1 MESKY
6 EPFHEALK
14 LLKEWSTALVVIQTG
29 AMAVLG
35 GLVKNGVKADAF
47 PWLVTSLV
55 CFLVSILVAAH
66 VIGAIPPIM
75 QKLPELVERYGDIY
89 KMPNFFRIP
98 IWVLAFSEHI
108 LFIVG
113 LVSFGLFVF
122 YQAGDAGAANHAL
135 NSIGVS
141 LRFTPAS

>member
-35 GLVKNGVKADAF
+35 GLVKDGVNTDAF

-66 VIGAIPPIM
+66 VTGAIPPIM

-89 KMPNFFRIP
+89 KMPNYFRIP
-98 IWVLAFSEHI
+98 LGVLAFSEHI
-108 LFIVG
+108 LFAVG
-113 LVSFGLFVF
+113 LGCFGIFVF
-122 YQAGDAGAANHAL
+122 YQAGDLGAANHAL
-135 NSIGVS
+135 KS
-141 LRFTPAS
+141 LKQ